1 MNLQITILS
10 SGVYLT
16 SKTSPQMMISYRN
29 QIREGGRSAG
39 GLCTILQPL
48 FQLWFSHVNPV
59 TLTCVQLASYN
70 HNCVVTHV
78 LKAIMQPLLLKM
90 TQIESQPIFFP
101 FFLPNCIPLTIL
113 ALNQEQFSG
122 RKGYIVRRTS
132 SESSTKREICFPSH
146 LHPTF

>member
-1 MNLQITILS
+1 
-10 SGVYLT
+10 
-16 SKTSPQMMISYRN
+16 MMISYKN

-48 FQLWFSHVNPV
+48 FQLWFSPVNPA
-59 TLTCVQLASYN
+59 TLTCVQLVSYN
-70 HNCVVTHV
+70 RNCVVTHV
-78 LKAIMQPLLLKM
+78 LEAIMLPFLLKV
-90 TQIESQPIFFP
+90 TQIESQPINFFFFFA
-101 FFLPNCIPLTIL
+101 FFLPNCIPLIIL

-122 RKGYIVRRTS
+122 RKGYIGKRTS